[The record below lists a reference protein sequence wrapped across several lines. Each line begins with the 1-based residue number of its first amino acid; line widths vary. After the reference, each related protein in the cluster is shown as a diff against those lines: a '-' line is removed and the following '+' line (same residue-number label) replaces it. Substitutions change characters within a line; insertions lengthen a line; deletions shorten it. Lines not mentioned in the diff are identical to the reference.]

1 MSILGGLDN
10 EMEQEKLEEQQNG
23 GNVTEFTEKKTKRR
37 PFHYWTVRDR
47 DYKLK
52 LTTGMIE
59 KLENKYR
66 TNVLN
71 LVGSDGIPALSVMLT
86 IIQAAMAPW
95 EHKVS
100 YKDVQKLYDLWSE
113 AGGNQMDFYAKILM
127 PTLAVS
133 GFFTDQQAESMLESL
148 KDMDNMM

>member
-10 EMEQEKLEEQQNG
+10 EMEQEKLEEQQNER
-23 GNVTEFTEKKTKRR
+23 NVTEFTETKPKRR
-37 PFHYWTVRDR
+37 PFYYWTVRGR